1 MILWLLFLLGG
12 YLFVSK
18 IPYFEKHQLDESAER
33 KSNSEN
39 SKIKIN
45 AAGLKVWETL
55 WGHQERLSTCHDAQ
69 SFRVWLIPKELKFKV
84 ILEFLETS
92 S

>member
-1 MILWLLFLLGG
+1 MHFRLSLDQLKYYIACMPYTVCHLMLLCLLFLLGG

-55 WGHQERLSTCHDAQ
+55 
-69 SFRVWLIPKELKFKV
+69 
-84 ILEFLETS
+84 
-92 S
+92 